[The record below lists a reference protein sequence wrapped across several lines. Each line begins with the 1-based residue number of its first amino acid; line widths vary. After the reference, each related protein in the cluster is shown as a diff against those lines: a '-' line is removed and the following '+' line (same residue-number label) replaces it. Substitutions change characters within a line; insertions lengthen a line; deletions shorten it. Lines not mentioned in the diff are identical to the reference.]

1 MNEINL
7 EKINPSTLL
16 GVKHIHFIGIGGI
29 GVSAVARMM
38 LAQGKSVSGSD
49 LSESRITKELAEMGA
64 RIFAGNKA
72 ENIPENADLMIY
84 TIAVSPNNPEYEE
97 ATRRNI
103 PAVSYPEFLGIISEN
118 MFTIAVSGTHGKTTT
133 TAMIA
138 DVLWNEGIN
147 PTVIVGS
154 LLKNGS
160 STQLETRGPSTP
172 FNIAQDKSLRT
183 GSNFIAGD
191 FPSHI
196 LGKEY
201 DKGVL
206 VVEACEYRRSFINL
220 SPRVFIITNIDNDH
234 LDYYKDME
242 DIISAFNEVARKVPD
257 DGFVI
262 GNTENSY
269 VKRAL
274 RRVKAQIIDYSP
286 YDVSGLNLRLPGA
299 HNRENA
305 KAVLA
310 LVSVLRSDPAKAEE
324 ALENFSGTWRRFE
337 YKGKTK
343 GGTEVY
349 DDYAHH
355 PTEVKATLGGAREK
369 FPGKKIIVVFQ
380 PHLYSRTKLLFDD
393 FVSDFKDADQ
403 IIFAPIYAAREP
415 FDASIT
421 SQMLSEKI
429 GSKAVSFPDFTD
441 IENYLKQNLKE
452 EDILITMGAGDVYK
466 VGEKLIA

>member
-7 EKINPSTLL
+7 EKIKN
-16 GVKHIHFIGIGGI
+16 VHFVGIGGI
-29 GVSAVARMM
+29 GVSAIARMM
-38 LAQGKSVSGSD
+38 LAQGKKVSGSD
-49 LSESRITKELAEMGA
+49 ISESRITKELTELGA
-64 RIFAGNKA
+64 HISVGHKA
-72 ENIPENADLMIY
+72 ENIPTNTDLMIY

-103 PAVSYPEFLGIISEN
+103 TAISYPEFLGIISEN

-133 TAMIA
+133 TAMIS

-154 LLKNGS
+154 LLKNG
-160 STQLETRGPSTP
+160 
-172 FNIAQDKSLRT
+172 

-191 FPSHI
+191 SPAHI
-196 LGKEY
+196 LGEEY

-206 VVEACEYRRSFINL
+206 IVEACEYRRSFINL
-220 SPRVFIITNIDNDH
+220 TPRILIITNIDNDH
-234 LDYYKDME
+234 LDYYRDME
-242 DIISAFNEVARKVPD
+242 DIISAFNEVALKVPEN
-257 DGFVI
+257 GFVV
-262 GNTENSY
+262 GNTQNSY

-274 RRVKAQIIDYSP
+274 KGVKAVIVDYSR
-286 YDVSGLNLRLPGA
+286 YDASGLNLGVPGA

-343 GGTEVY
+343 NGVEIY

-355 PTEVKATLGGAREK
+355 PTEVKATLAGAREK
-369 FPGKKIIVVFQ
+369 FPDKKIIVVFQ
-380 PHLYSRTKLLFDD
+380 PHLYSRTKLLIDD
-393 FVSDFKDADQ
+393 FARAFEDADQ
-403 IIFAPIYAAREP
+403 VILAPIYAAREA
-415 FDASIT
+415 FDPSIT
-421 SQMLSEKI
+421 SNMLAEKI
-429 GSKAVSFPDFTD
+429 GGKAVSFSDFTG
-441 IENYLKQNLKE
+441 ILNFLSANLE
-452 EDILITMGAGDVYK
+452 EGNVLITMGAGDVYK
-466 VGEKLIA
+466 VGESLISN